1 MFEIFANGE
10 LIFQPAVNDLRLISP
25 KLTLEMGKAGSLE
38 FGVPSVNK
46 YYTTLEQLRTILT
59 VTDDTGEIFRG
70 RVLNNKKNFSNVR
83 SVYGEGD
90 LAYLVDSVQQAK
102 KYNGKAHALFRSII
116 AAHNQMVQDPN
127 KQFTVGTITVEDRD
141 VLLTGQSDD
150 ERDIYEDAESTM
162 FNVKQIAIN
171 SIAENWQNT
180 FDYIQS
186 CLIEYCG
193 GYLRT
198 RRVGNITYID
208 WLKDY
213 FSTTTQTIEYG
224 KNLLDLTEE
233 INIEDA
239 FSVLIPIGEENLTV
253 QAAGSYDFN
262 GIIHINGSNEI
273 VDTAAVA
280 KYGRILKTNV
290 FDGVTN
296 VNTLLENG
304 VRYLKTNSTV
314 PVTLEITAVDLHLI
328 NPNVQKISLG
338 DRVHISSPGHSIDY
352 TGDDYLVCTKIEYD
366 LNNPGNTRYTFGNP
380 KQTLTERY
388 RKDKKIQED
397 QASRSGG
404 GGGGGGGKAAKDNA
418 NTESLEMYKA
428 WCTIDNEHASIDIG
442 TLYKKLYGVND
453 TNIISETN
461 LKFKS
466 NSGYSNISLGSTY
479 KIWDEDR
486 KKLKNW
492 CGIDLNSTK
501 QDSTV
506 DIFAHADGVNKELA
520 AIQLW
525 AGYAIDETTGHRVY
539 GSRIALQADVVKINA
554 KVDGNIET
562 IASFSRD
569 LTSLNSKVTRIDSD
583 LINMSAKTAYINAG
597 AGYIEIPG
605 GYFQHVFL
613 GNRSIT
619 LHTHYI
625 TAYASGKIEVG
636 AMDPSGTAHSFNIAD
651 TQFYKDKVKALTIKS
666 LTPTITTATDRF
678 TVTMKAVNADGK
690 VLSERTVTTSTAVYN
705 NGVTAGEKN
714 VSVTDVEYVAARR
727 GIRIYL
733 SNGKAPFFSGWKPA

>member
-46 YYTTLEQLRTILT
+46 YFTTLEQLRTILT

-83 SVYGEGD
+83 TIYGEGD
-90 LAYLVDSVQQAK
+90 LAYLVDSVQEAK
-102 KYNGKAHALFRSII
+102 KYTGKAHALFRNII
-116 AAHNQMVQDPN
+116 AAHNQMVQDPA

-141 VLLTGQSDD
+141 VLLTGKSEEEQ
-150 ERDIYEDAESTM
+150 DIYEDAETKK
-162 FNVKQIAIN
+162 FNVQQVAIN
-171 SIAENWQNT
+171 SIAEEWQNT
-180 FDYIQS
+180 FDYIQN

-193 GYLRT
+193 GYLRS
-198 RRVGNITYID
+198 RRVGNVTYID

-224 KNLLDLTEE
+224 RNLLDLTEE
-233 INIEDA
+233 VNIEEA
-239 FSVLIPIGEENLTV
+239 FSVLIPLGDENLTV
-253 QAAGSYDFN
+253 KDAADYNVGGITHTKGSK
-262 GIIHINGSNEI
+262 EI

-296 VNTLLENG
+296 AATLLENG

-352 TGDDYLVCTKIEYD
+352 TGDEYLVCTKIEYD

-404 GGGGGGGKAAKDNA
+404 GGGRGGGKAAEENA
-418 NTESLEMYKA
+418 DTANRDLYHA
-428 WCTIDNEHASIDIG
+428 WINVQDGKGHIDFG
-442 TLYKKLYGVND
+442 TLFKHLYPDKDAAEYSSGTTMTMDSNPEHGAID
-453 TNIISETN
+453 LWAEHMDQTETKRVLN
-461 LKFKS
+461 A
-466 NSGYSNISLGSTY
+466 
-479 KIWDEDR
+479 R
-486 KKLKNW
+486 
-492 CGIDLNSTK
+492 CGIDIDASK
-501 QDSTV
+501 SKSS
-506 DIFAHADGVNKELA
+506 IEIKSIYEENKEATEA
-520 AIQLW
+520 AITVTANALRS
-525 AGYAIDETTGHRVY
+525 E
-539 GSRIALQADVVKINA
+539 IALKADAVTVNADLFQINA
-554 KVDGNIET
+554 RVGQNRET
-562 IASFSRD
+562 IVSISKD
-569 LTSLNSKVTRIDSD
+569 LTTLNSKVTEINSD
-583 LINMSAKTAYINAG
+583 LINMRAKTAHINAEKG
-597 AGYIEIPG
+597 FIEIPG
-605 GYFQHVFL
+605 GFFKFIFINNH
-613 GNRSIT
+613 SIEH
-619 LHTHYI
+619 HTHYI
-625 TAYASGKIEVG
+625 TTYASGKIEIG
-636 AMDPSGTAHSFNIAD
+636 EMDLSGTKHSFNIAD
-651 TQFYKDKVKALTIKS
+651 TQFYKDKVKALTVKS
-666 LTPTITTATDRF
+666 LTPTITTNTTNF

-690 VLSERTVTTSTAVYN
+690 VLSERSVTTSDAVYN

-714 VSVTDVEYVAARR
+714 VTAIDVEYAAARN
-727 GIRIYL
+727 GIRVYL
-733 SNGKAPFFSGWKPA
+733 SNGKSKFFRGWKPA